1 MFVANPTWRG
11 SISFGLVSVPV
22 ELYTAVRSHT
32 IRFKQLHR
40 ETEAPVKQKRVDSQ
54 TGEEVPYRDIVKGY
68 EVDDGQYVIVDPDE
82 LEQLAPE
89 ASRLICI
96 HAYVEQGEIDP
107 VYYDRAYYLAPDGEV
122 ARKPYRL
129 LTEAMEQTDQVA
141 IATFVMRNRE
151 YLAALRARHGTLVL
165 STMHYAD
172 EVADPGHLRV
182 DVSSAPEPSDRERS
196 MAEQLI
202 GAMSAEFDPQDYR
215 DHHRDR
221 VLEFLEAKGE
231 GRPFQVDGGG
241 DGDTGNVVD
250 LTAALERSLSRS
262 NDRARSDTGGGAS
275 DGYDDLTRGELY
287 ELARDRELPGRSS
300 MAKDELIAALRES
313 DAEQGAA

>member
-1 MFVANPTWRG
+1 VPRPTWSG

-40 ETEAPVKQKRVDSQ
+40 ETQAPVKQKRVDAR

-68 EVDDGQYVIVDPDE
+68 EVDDGQYVIVDPEE
-82 LEQLAPE
+82 LEELDPE

-96 HAYVEQGEIDP
+96 HAYVQQSEIDP

-122 ARKPYRL
+122 ASKPYRL
-129 LTEAMEQTDQVA
+129 LTEAMERTDQVA
-141 IATFVMRNRE
+141 IATFVMRGRE
-151 YLAALRARHGTLVL
+151 YLAAMRARAGLLVL

-172 EVADPGHLRV
+172 EVADPADLRV
-182 DVSSAPEPSDRERS
+182 DLGGGSSPSEREVT

-202 GAMSAEFDPQDYR
+202 ESMRADFDPQDYR

-221 VLEFLEAKGE
+221 VLEYLEAKGE
-231 GRPFQVDGGG
+231 GRRIDVDRAPS
-241 DGDTGNVVD
+241 DRGNVVD
-250 LTAALERSLSRS
+250 LMAALEQSLSR
-262 NDRARSDTGGGAS
+262 AGGGSS
-275 DGYDDLTRGELY
+275 DRESAAQDDDYEQMTRAELY
-287 ELARDRELPGRSS
+287 EIARERDIPGRSS
-300 MAKDELIAALRES
+300 LSKTELVAALQE
-313 DAEQGAA
+313 DDQHAGAA